1 MENYR
6 GISLLNACYKIYS
19 KVLNE
24 ILKAQAEQFLLECQN
39 GFRKGKSCIYPLFS
53 MKLLIQKKKREV
65 FRNHLAFLDSVKAS
79 DKVRRDKLFEI
90 LQSKN
95 IPNLLLKR
103 IIEI

>member
-1 MENYR
+1 MPEWLPKRQILHRSIVQY
-6 GISLLNACYKIYS
+6 
-19 KVLNE
+19 E
-24 ILKAQAEQFLLECQN
+24 ITHT
-39 GFRKGKSCIYPLFS
+39 
-53 MKLLIQKKKREV
+53 KKKEREREREREV